1 VKFPPLHV
9 VTTDA
14 LLEAADFDL
23 RAAALLEAGG
33 PRLALHLRGPR
44 TPGRILYERARVASV
59 NASGFGAHVVVNER
73 ADVGRAAETDGVQ
86 LGRGAL
92 SVLDVRSFWPDA
104 WIGRSV
110 HSADEA
116 AGAAEEGTDFILLGT
131 IWTTATHP
139 GKPAAGPGLIR
150 STAAACTAPVVAIG
164 GVDIERVAV
173 ARRAGARGI
182 AVIGAVW
189 QNGRPQDNLVALL
202 AAWDRASEYEDGER
216 A

>member
-1 VKFPPLHV
+1 MKFPPLHV

-33 PRLALHLRGPR
+33 PLLALHLRGPR
-44 TPGRILYERARVASV
+44 TPGRILYERARVATA
-59 NASGFGAHVVVNER
+59 NAAGFGARVLVNER
-73 ADVGRAAETDGVQ
+73 ADVGRAADADGVQ
-86 LGRGAL
+86 LGRDAL
-92 SVLDVRSFWPDA
+92 SVMAVRSFWPDA

-116 AGAAEEGTDFILLGT
+116 AGAVGEGTDFVLLGT
-131 IWTTATHP
+131 IWTTTTHP
-139 GKPAAGPGLIR
+139 GRPAAGPGLIR
-150 STAAACTAPVVAIG
+150 ATAAVCTAPVVAIG
-164 GVDIERVAV
+164 GVKIELVGE

-189 QNGRPQDNLVALL
+189 QKGRPQDNIVALL
-202 AAWDRASEYEDGER
+202 SAWERANECEDGDRA
-216 A
+216 